1 MNFATLNLFQWF
13 YYAPILLQKQ
23 ALQSQAIARYVMGL
37 KYLLLLYN

>member
-13 YYAPILLQKQ
+13 YYAPILLQNQ
-23 ALQSQAIARYVMGL
+23 TLLHQVIARYAMGL

>member
-1 MNFATLNLFQWF
+1 MNFVTPNLFQWF

-23 ALQSQAIARYVMGL
+23 ALQCQAIARYAMTL